1 VESHLDYV
9 DVPHKVMP
17 RWQPVT
23 DADLPDAD
31 VVVATWWET
40 AEWVARLSPS
50 RGAKAYFVQ
59 GHEVF
64 EHVPKDRAA
73 ATYRLPLHKI
83 TVSSWLSG
91 LMRDLYGD
99 GDASLVPNSVDHAL
113 FHALPRGKQ
122 PVPTAGFVYSSGT
135 FKGCR
140 TTFEAFARV
149 RRRLPGLRLVAFGL
163 EEPTSGLPLPEGT
176 SYVRRPPQDQI
187 RSVYSQCDVWVS
199 GSTSEGFSLPLL
211 EAMACGCPVV
221 STAVG
226 GALDFLKDG
235 VNGHVVPVGDSAA
248 MADRIER
255 VLALPDA
262 EWRALSDR
270 ARATAVG
277 YDWDAAAVLFEEA
290 LLAAVR
296 KSGGATP

>member
-9 DVPHKVMP
+9 DVPHRLMP

-40 AEWVARLSPS
+40 AEWVSRLSS
-50 RGAKAYFVQ
+50 SKGAKAYFVQ

-64 EHVPKDRAA
+64 DHVPKERAA
-73 ATYRLPLHKI
+73 ATYRLPFHKI

-99 GDASLVPNSVDHAL
+99 ADVSLVPNSVDHAL
-113 FHALPRGKQ
+113 FHAPPRGKQ
-122 PVPTAGFVYSSGT
+122 REPSVGFVYSSSP

-140 TTFEAFARV
+140 TIFEAVATV
-149 RRRLPGLRLVAFGL
+149 RGRIPGLRLVAFGL
-163 EEPTSGLPLPEGT
+163 EEPGSLLPLPEGT
-176 SYVRRPPQDQI
+176 TYVRRPPQDQI
-187 RSVYSQCDVWVS
+187 RDFYSRCDVWVS

-226 GALDFLKDG
+226 GALDFLKEG

-248 MADRIER
+248 MAERILRILE
-255 VLALPDA
+255 LPDPQ
-262 EWRALSDR
+262 WRALSDT
-270 ARATAVG
+270 ARATASG
-277 YDWDAAAVLFEEA
+277 YDWEASTALFEEA
-290 LLAAVR
+290 LRAAIR
-296 KSGGATP
+296 KDGRNVP